1 MNNEHNQ
8 PKVNPEV
15 SIIIPFKSNPDEL
28 ITILA
33 AISKQDYPR
42 EAVEILC
49 VDNGSV
55 SSLIAES
62 VLPEVGHIVI
72 LSENTYLNSPYS
84 ARNRGI
90 EHSKGEILIFA
101 DANSLPEKNWLSEG
115 VRHLQQTGAD
125 IVAGRVN
132 FHFGSQTSGAK
143 IVDALTSIHQKKAV
157 EERGVAYTANL
168 FVRRDVFAKTGFF
181 EEGVRSGGDVRW
193 TSRAVSE
200 GAKIEYCD
208 KSVVSKYAR
217 TAKQLYKKRVRTGTG
232 YYYTWKDEADR
243 KKWWYNVLRSLK
255 PPSIRKLNAS
265 YVERYGEPLTDH
277 LFSVW
282 FFYYSSSVIE
292 QFAFLKEYVSRHH
305 SKEKL

>member
-1 MNNEHNQ
+1 MN
-8 PKVNPEV
+8 PVI
-15 SIIIPFKSNPDEL
+15 SIIIPFKDNPDEL
-28 ITILA
+28 NTILT
-33 AISKQDYPR
+33 AISEQDYPQ
-42 EAVEILC
+42 EAIGILC
-49 VDNGSV
+49 VDNGSG
-55 SSLIAES
+55 SSQKAINVPADTGNILF
-62 VLPEVGHIVI
+62 
-72 LSENTYLNSPYS
+72 LSEKTYLNSPYS

-90 EHSKGEILIFA
+90 EQSKGEILIFA
-101 DANSLPEKNWLSEG
+101 DANSLPEKSWLSEG
-115 VRHLQQTGAD
+115 IRHLQQTGAD

-132 FHFGSQTSGAK
+132 FHFGSQMSGAK
-143 IVDALTSIHQKKAV
+143 IVDALTSIHQKRAV
-157 EERGVAYTANL
+157 KERGVAYTANL
-168 FVRRDVFAKTGFF
+168 FVRKEVFAKAGLF

-193 TSRAVSE
+193 TTRAVSG

-208 KSVVSKYAR
+208 TSVVRKYAR

-243 KKWWYNVLRSLK
+243 KKWWYNFLRSLK
-255 PPSIRKLNAS
+255 PPTIRKLNAS
-265 YVERYGEPLTDH
+265 YVERYGEPLSDH